1 MSNNYSVQYN
11 INVSLYQ
18 SSVKPTD
25 RSIQKVGN
33 EFINSQINISSDDI
47 ISIAVIHNFDGA
59 LYPIIRVRLYADL
72 SVMEKIAQVPDDLYI
87 LINFDGTV
95 YDTSPNDDGSTNV
108 KKISAKDVSFLQ
120 FAGKV
125 YIENKNIP
133 TSVADDYEQ
142 GIKKSDDLNVNR
154 KVPITL
160 FCYDHE
166 MVHFMI
172 QKVNSIFKDM
182 DLTSIIES
190 IFRKQGAVS
199 VDMDPIINQIKYDQV
214 LFPNLTVTEAL
225 SFIEAKYGLYPKGA
239 IIYGDTRLG
248 EGDLYIHNSDVDN
261 IDRHS
266 RPIAIHVQ
274 SYKDDSDMGGLRW
287 NLGYNHFNVKAENV
301 SLTTISDI
309 ERVLNAEQV
318 NAINVNTLEI
328 GTTKMTKLFNEA
340 NKELAFRTEDDI
352 TDEAYFKLIR
362 QKIITPDILHK
373 SKNKYIADLYN
384 ARITERITRVDV
396 SGTGFN
402 AFLMDVKAR
411 YNIIFDTPIRG
422 MNVNQF
428 YRAKQVIHTFTNT
441 GGGLFTVQTTASLCS
456 N

>member
-18 SSVKPTD
+18 SSIKPTD
-25 RSIQKVGN
+25 SSIQKVSD
-33 EFINSQINISSDDI
+33 EFTNTQINISSDDI
-47 ISIAVIHNFDGA
+47 ISIAIIHNFDGS

-72 SVMEKIAQVPDDLYI
+72 SVMEKITQAPDDLYI
-87 LINFDGTV
+87 GINFDGTV
-95 YDTSPNDDGSTNV
+95 YDTAPNDDGSTNIKKVSAMNV
-108 KKISAKDVSFLQ
+108 KPSLFS
-120 FAGKV
+120 GKV
-125 YIENKNIP
+125 YLENKNIP

-172 QKVNSIFKDM
+172 QKVNSIFKNM
-182 DLTSIIES
+182 DLTSIIQS

-199 VDMDPIINQIKYDQV
+199 IDMDPIINQIKYDQV
-214 LFPNLTVTEAL
+214 LFPNLTITEAL

-239 IIYGDTRLG
+239 IIYGDTKLG
-248 EGDLYIHNSDVDN
+248 YGDLYIHNSDVDN
-261 IDRHS
+261 IEKYKK
-266 RPIAIHVQ
+266 PIAIHVQ
-274 SYKDDSDMGGLRW
+274 SYKDASDMGGLRW
-287 NLGYNHFNVKAENV
+287 NLGYDHFNVKAENV

-309 ERVLNAEQV
+309 ERVLNAEQI

-328 GTTKMTKLFNEA
+328 GTTKMTKLFDEA
-340 NKELAFRTEDDI
+340 NKEVAFRLS
-352 TDEAYFKLIR
+352 TDNDESYFNLLR

-402 AFLMDVKAR
+402 AFLMDVKSR